1 MRIQSRDQKDLASTL
16 ITDYLFKIMMIKI
29 DEIIANNKKM
39 VQKEI
44 DEQKILARQWKKSME
59 EEIKRRDDQHTNVEK
74 EQQKKYEE
82 LHEKFEKAHYDS
94 MMF

>member
-1 MRIQSRDQKDLASTL
+1 
-16 ITDYLFKIMMIKI
+16 
-29 DEIIANNKKM
+29 
-39 VQKEI
+39 
-44 DEQKILARQWKKSME
+44 ME